1 VGLLVLVTGGFQTAP
16 AVSRRGL
23 LWSSPGLRPAPPGC
37 AIFRA
42 LSLGQ
47 AAEVAPVEKISRP
60 GRAVGGAVPERAAH
74 GAGVIGILLITSG
87 VTLIAVRPA
96 G

>member
-47 AAEVAPVEKISRP
+47 AAEVAPSRRSVVLVALL
-60 GRAVGGAVPERAAH
+60 GVLFLSEQLTARA
-74 GAGVIGILLITSG
+74 
-87 VTLIAVRPA
+87 
-96 G
+96 

>member
-1 VGLLVLVTGGFQTAP
+1 MGLLVLVTGGFQTAP

-47 AAEVAPVEKISRP
+47 AAEVAPVEKISVVLVALL
-60 GRAVGGAVPERAAH
+60 GVLFLSEQLTARA
-74 GAGVIGILLITSG
+74 
-87 VTLIAVRPA
+87 
-96 G
+96 